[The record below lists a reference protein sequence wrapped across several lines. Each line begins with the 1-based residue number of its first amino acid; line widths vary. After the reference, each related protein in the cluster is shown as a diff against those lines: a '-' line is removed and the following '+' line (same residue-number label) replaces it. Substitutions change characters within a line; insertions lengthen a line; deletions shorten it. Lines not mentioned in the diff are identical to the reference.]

1 MNTLERL
8 RPNAMDHMKTFTQ
21 TGAAPLHPL
30 FSNYSDDPH
39 SWEIEDQPLL
49 GPDLL
54 VTTVLRNQDRTC
66 KINLPF
72 GRGGTD
78 VYISQTYEVGQHME
92 VIAQLDPRSVFSRND
107 VKLPLLA

>member
-39 SWEIEDQPLL
+39 SWEIENQHLL

-54 VTTVLRNQDRTC
+54 VTAVLRNQDRTC
-66 KINLPF
+66 KIYLPV
-72 GRGGTD
+72 GRRGTD
-78 VYISQTYEVGQHME
+78 VCTSQPYEVGQHIE
-92 VIAQLDPRSVFSRND
+92 VVAQLDPRPVFSRND
-107 VKLPLLA
+107 VKLALLA